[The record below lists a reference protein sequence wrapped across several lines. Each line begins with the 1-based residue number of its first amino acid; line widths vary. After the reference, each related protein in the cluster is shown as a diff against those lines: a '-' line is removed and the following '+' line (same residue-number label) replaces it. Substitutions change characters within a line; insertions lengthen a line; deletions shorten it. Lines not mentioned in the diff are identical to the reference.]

1 MSNMSYCR
9 FENTLPDLIDC
20 AEALENINGNLSEL
34 SNSEARKAEELIQ
47 LCVDIAKLH
56 GSDLL

>member
-20 AEALENINGNLSEL
+20 AEALENIDGNLAEL
-34 SNSEARKAEELIQ
+34 SKSEAKKANELIQ
-47 LCVDIAKLH
+47 LCVDIAQSY